1 MSELIAEITGID
13 GAKAILYSDHLVID
27 RTKSASVTFTA
38 KGLNAPDK
46 ICKTIYFRDIAS
58 IEFKEASKKM
68 FVTINGMFR
77 VILKGSSIPVTAS
90 TAERNL
96 DPNLIQFMT
105 EYNDAARK
113 MKDYIEAELQRSPAE
128 APPASQI
135 SAAEEIKK
143 FKELLDSGI
152 ITQEEF
158 DAKKK
163 QLLGI

>member
-1 MSELIAEITGID
+1 MSEMISEITGID
-13 GAKAILYSDHLVID
+13 GAKAILYTDHLVID
-27 RTKSASVTFTA
+27 RTKSASITFTA
-38 KGLNAPDK
+38 KGVNAPDK
-46 ICKTIYFRDIAS
+46 ICKTILFRDISS

-68 FVTINGMFR
+68 FVIVNGMFR
-77 VILKGSSIPVTAS
+77 VVLKGTSIPVTAS

-96 DPNLIQFMT
+96 DPNLIQFT
-105 EYNDAARK
+105 PEYNDAART
-113 MKDYIEAELQRSPAE
+113 MRDYIEVEIQRATAAE
-128 APPASQI
+128 ASVPQP
-135 SAAEEIKK
+135 SAADEIKK